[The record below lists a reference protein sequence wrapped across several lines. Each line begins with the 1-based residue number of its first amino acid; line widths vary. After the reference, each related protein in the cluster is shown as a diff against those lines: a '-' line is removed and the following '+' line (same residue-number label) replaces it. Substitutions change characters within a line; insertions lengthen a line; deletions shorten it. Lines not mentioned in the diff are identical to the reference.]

1 MYTQIIIKHFFIIIQ
16 NIFHPPNIKRF
27 SVLLNIRMIN
37 AHSKTKPKPKTETKI
52 KSETKTKLEPKPEA
66 KLEIKVNKKKFK
78 T

>member
-1 MYTQIIIKHFFIIIQ
+1 MYIQIIIKNFFIIIQ

-52 KSETKTKLEPKPEA
+52 KSETKTKPKA